1 MSDGLLILRLAHVVA
16 RLGLAMTGAV
26 GATFVA
32 ALLMRVDLPWFDTVE
47 FTAALIV
54 LGMSGAYLGIDIPR
68 WPQLQARPA
77 HRSAAI
83 GLASA
88 TGTFLAAGAGLLALY
103 AFVFDE
109 TSDTA
114 GNLLFGATWTLGVCM
129 QIGAGLAGRLR
140 TARVKERC

>member
-1 MSDGLLILRLAHVVA
+1 LSDGLLILRLAHVVA

-32 ALLMRVDLPWFDTVE
+32 ALLMRVELPWFDTVE

-54 LGMSGAYLGIDIPR
+54 LGMTGAYLGIDIPR
-68 WPQLQARPA
+68 RTQLQASPA
-77 HRSAAI
+77 RQSASI
-83 GLASA
+83 GLVSA
-88 TGTFLAAGAGLLALY
+88 IGTFLAAGAGLLALY

-109 TSDTA
+109 TSDA
-114 GNLLFGATWTLGVCM
+114 SGNLLFGVTWALGVCL

-140 TARVKERC
+140 TAKARDRR

>member
-32 ALLMRVDLPWFDTVE
+32 ALLMRVELPWFDTVE
-47 FTAALIV
+47 FTVLLIV
-54 LGMSGAYLGIDIPR
+54 LGMIGAYLGIDIPR
-68 WPQLQARPA
+68 WPQLQAGPA
-77 HRSAAI
+77 HRSPAI

-103 AFVFDE
+103 AFVLDE
-109 TSDTA
+109 TSDSA
-114 GNLLFGATWTLGVCM
+114 GNLLFGATWMLGVCM
-129 QIGAGLAGRLR
+129 QIGAGLAGRR
-140 TARVKERC
+140 RIARVKDRG

>member
-1 MSDGLLILRLAHVVA
+1 LSDGLLILRLAHVVA

-32 ALLMRVDLPWFDTVE
+32 ALLMRIELPWFDTVE

-109 TSDTA
+109 TSDPS
-114 GNLLFGATWTLGVCM
+114 GNLLFGVTWALGVCM

-140 TARVKERC
+140 TARLKERC

>member
-1 MSDGLLILRLAHVVA
+1 MPDGLLILRLAHVVA

-32 ALLMRVDLPWFDTVE
+32 ALLMRVELPWFDTVE
-47 FTAALIV
+47 FTAALIM
-54 LGMSGAYLGIDIPR
+54 LGMTGAYLGIDIPR
-68 WPQLQARPA
+68 WPQLRAKPA
-77 HRSAAI
+77 HQSAAI

-109 TSDTA
+109 TSDPS
-114 GNLLFGATWTLGVCM
+114 GNLLFGITWALGVCM
-129 QIGAGLAGRLR
+129 QIAAGLAGRLR
-140 TARVKERC
+140 IAKMEDRR